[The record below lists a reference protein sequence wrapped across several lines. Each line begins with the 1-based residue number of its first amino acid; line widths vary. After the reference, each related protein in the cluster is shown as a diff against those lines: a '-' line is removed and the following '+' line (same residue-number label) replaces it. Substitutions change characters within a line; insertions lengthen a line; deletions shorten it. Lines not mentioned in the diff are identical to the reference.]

1 MIKNLDKFKKVKL
14 IDSITHQNIGGKEFV
29 IEKQGTLKDILDM
42 ENGMMNIAIFNF
54 VRRNNWFIANDN
66 EDEKVYY
73 GHVIE
78 TNLGYW
84 VLESE
89 IESELVY
96 E

>member
-1 MIKNLDKFKKVKL
+1 MIKELNKFKKVKL

-42 ENGMMNIAIFNF
+42 GLSVNIATYNF
-54 VRRNNWFIANDN
+54 IKRNNWFPMA
-66 EDEKVYY
+66 DESEIVYY

-78 TNLGYW
+78 TGLGYW
-84 VLESE
+84 ILESE
-89 IESELVY
+89 IERELIY